1 LITGYQPPDTA
12 SLIVFEDISQSSI
25 LTIDYVNE
33 TAIELLIFY
42 ASASE
47 LSEQLRTKKWL
58 LSYILIAAGD
68 DDVVLEVLNMNLE

>member
-1 LITGYQPPDTA
+1 MN
-12 SLIVFEDISQSSI
+12 
-25 LTIDYVNE
+25 YVNE